1 MDETTVRAM
10 IEAHFDASN
19 VSTAGGG
26 PGDDIV
32 RASQIYA
39 EDAVVE
45 WPQGGERLRGKAN
58 IIGFRS
64 TYPASQQFQLH
75 QTTGCH
81 NLWVNE
87 YTIRY
92 DDQPVMAVGIME
104 FRDGK
109 VIRERIYFGE
119 PWEPPAGAPSGS
131 SGSTLGSRLRHRSR
145 RVALPTLHADQRQAP

>member
-1 MDETTVRAM
+1 VRAM

-58 IIGFRS
+58 IIGPSIASSFIHS
-64 TYPASQQFQLH
+64 TPECRTRAAARIACPSK
-75 QTTGCH
+75 T
-81 NLWVNE
+81 
-87 YTIRY
+87 
-92 DDQPVMAVGIME
+92 
-104 FRDGK
+104 DG
-109 VIRERIYFGE
+109 
-119 PWEPPAGAPSGS
+119 
-131 SGSTLGSRLRHRSR
+131 R
-145 RVALPTLHADQRQAP
+145 R